1 MEWHT
6 KLMKAEQVLALLQ
19 EIELEDPI
27 DFSGLP
33 FDEQDLRQLA
43 CLNVTEIINSLAQET
58 SQNDQE
64 VLMAATVAR
73 LVLENMVLHA
83 RLAILMQESDIE

>member
-1 MEWHT
+1 
-6 KLMKAEQVLALLQ
+6 MKAEQILALLK

-33 FDEQDLRQLA
+33 FDDQDLHQLA
-43 CLNVTEIINSLAQET
+43 CLNVTEIINALSQET
-58 SQNDQE
+58 SQTDKD

-83 RLAILMQESDIE
+83 RLAILILASDNN

>member
-1 MEWHT
+1 
-6 KLMKAEQVLALLQ
+6 MKPELLLELLKEVEQ
-19 EIELEDPI
+19 EDPI

-43 CLNVTEIINSLAQET
+43 CLNVAEIVNNWPQDTA
-58 SQNDQE
+58 QNDKDM
-64 VLMAATVAR
+64 LMAATVVR

-83 RLAILMQESDIE
+83 RLAILIQEPEG